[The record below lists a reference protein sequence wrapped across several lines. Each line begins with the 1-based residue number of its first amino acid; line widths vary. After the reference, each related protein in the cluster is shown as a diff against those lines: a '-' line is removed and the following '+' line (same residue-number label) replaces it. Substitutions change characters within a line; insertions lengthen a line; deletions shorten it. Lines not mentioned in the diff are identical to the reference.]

1 MKFSKNPYWLKSGLF
16 TLMERVSIQIF
27 RFGAFYLLIRGLS
40 KEDFGIWTLFLI
52 ITTFLEEGQIGLI
65 RKPLIRLFSAT
76 EDHKTQAKILTSS
89 LTLNTLLS
97 FGIAMLI
104 WGYSWVH
111 PRMWD
116 LPALGEMLQVYIGSW
131 MLMILLNQFTFLQ
144 QAHLQFRGTFLTH
157 LFRQGFFFGYVIVI
171 ALMPDGQFE
180 LVSLAYWQ
188 LWSVLLGVIVAV
200 LTGWK
205 YARFSSYP
213 EKKWVMRLFG
223 SGKFIAG
230 TRIGIWVVKSIDQLM
245 LGALVSPAAVAT
257 YSTTVRIT
265 NLVEVPTQSMADI
278 VFPQSTRKFHK
289 TGKAPVKRIYEKS
302 VGILLAMIVPG
313 LLFIFLFPEFV
324 LRFVAGEQYVDAVPL
339 LQITLLFGLFL
350 PFARQFGTILDTLG
364 KSQLNLYL
372 ILISIGL
379 NILFNS
385 WFIPQFGTMGAAYGT
400 LITYFLI
407 FIAHQVILYR
417 EIQAKPQNILWY
429 ARKVYGSG
437 FKLMYQKVGG
447 ILS

>member
-1 MKFSKNPYWLKSGLF
+1 MKLTKNPYWLKSGLF
-16 TLMERVSIQIF
+16 TLMERVSIQVF

-65 RKPLIRLFSAT
+65 RKPLIRFFSAT
-76 EDHKTQAKILTSS
+76 DNPQTQANILTSS
-89 LTLNTLLS
+89 LTLNIGLSVIVAILL
-97 FGIAMLI
+97 LI
-104 WGYSWVH
+104 YGWLH
-111 PRMWD
+111 PYLWEVA
-116 LPALGEMLQVYIGSW
+116 ALGEMLQIYIGSW
-131 MLMILLNQFTFLQ
+131 MLMIVLNQFTFLQ

-157 LFRQGFFFGYVIVI
+157 LFRQGFFFGYVIVV
-171 ALMPDGQFE
+171 ALMPDLQFE
-180 LVSLAYWQ
+180 LVSLVYWQ
-188 LWSVLLGVIVAV
+188 LLSVLVGAIVAIW
-200 LTGWK
+200 TGRS
-205 YARFSSYP
+205 YANFASFP
-213 EKKWVMRLFG
+213 EKKWLLRLFA

-245 LGALVSPAAVAT
+245 LGALMSPIAVAS

-278 VFPQSTRKFHK
+278 VFPQSTRKFHE
-289 TGKAPVKRIYEKS
+289 TGTAPVKRIYEKS

-324 LRFVAGEQYVDAVPL
+324 LRFVAGEQYIDAVPL

-379 NILFNS
+379 NIVFNS
-385 WFIPQFGTMGAAYGT
+385 WLIPQYGTMGAAYGT
-400 LITYFLI
+400 LLTYFLI

-437 FKLMYQKVGG
+437 FRLMYQKVGG
-447 ILS
+447 K